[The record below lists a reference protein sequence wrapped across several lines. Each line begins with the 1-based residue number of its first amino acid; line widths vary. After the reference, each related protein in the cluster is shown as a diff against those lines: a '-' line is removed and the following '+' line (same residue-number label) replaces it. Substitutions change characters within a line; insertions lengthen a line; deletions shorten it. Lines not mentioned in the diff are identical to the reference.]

1 MELTDGNVATL
12 STYLQQT
19 LSPTRE
25 ERTAAEKF
33 LESVETNSGY
43 SILLLMVTSKNEVP
57 MPIR

>member
-19 LSPTRE
+19 LSATRE
-25 ERTAAEKF
+25 ERLGAEKF
-33 LESVETNSGY
+33 LQSVETNAGY
-43 SILLLMVTSKNEVP
+43 SILLLMVTSKADVP